1 MASYSL
7 KHLIILAIP
16 EDGPRPTNVHNG
28 TPIASKIEK
37 FPHLQSTV
45 GYGGLISQ
53 DSIFQDSIFQDA
65 IDARAACHARGS
77 RWRVTETVAAIV
89 AAHRAGH
96 QSPAQTVARSFK
108 RIRAHNDP
116 AIFISLRDEKDAVA
130 EAEALAA
137 KEASELPLL
146 GIPVAVKD
154 NIDVAGLPTTAACPA
169 YAYTPTRDATSVA
182 RLRQAGAI
190 IIGKTNLDQF
200 ATGLVGV
207 RSPYGIPTNPMRADL
222 IPGGSSS
229 GSAVAVSVGLV
240 PLSLGTDTA
249 GSGRV
254 PAMFNNIV
262 GLKPS
267 LGLVPT
273 TGVVPACRTLDCVS
287 VFSLTVDD
295 AVAAISVMAGP
306 DSTDPFSRNRTLSRL
321 SPFPTGLRLGVP
333 RDGQLIFFGDRV
345 QEAAYAAA
353 IERWRALGA
362 TTVGFDLEPLYE
374 TARLLYE
381 GPWVAERYLVIRNLL
396 ASSPDAIHPVTRE
409 ITIAGSRLS
418 AADTFTALYRLQGL
432 RRTAEHAFAGIDALV
447 LPTAPTAYSTAQVLA
462 NPIELN
468 SRLGTYTNFVNLL
481 DLCGL
486 ALPSAIRTDEI
497 PFGITL
503 LAPAGQDALLASI
516 GRVFQAQTKLTLGAK
531 GVTLPPLADLE
542 LVLTGDEIPIAV
554 VGAHLSGMALNGE
567 LKAFGG
573 RLLEATSTAPDYR
586 LYALSTTPPKPG
598 MLRVEAGSG
607 ASIEL
612 ELWALPATA
621 FAKFVA
627 AVPPPLSIGTVR
639 LKDGRGIK
647 GFIVEAADIGSA
659 RDISA
664 FGGWRAFVTKAT
676 ASV

>member
-1 MASYSL
+1 
-7 KHLIILAIP
+7 
-16 EDGPRPTNVHNG
+16 
-28 TPIASKIEK
+28 
-37 FPHLQSTV
+37 
-45 GYGGLISQ
+45 
-53 DSIFQDSIFQDA
+53 
-65 IDARAACHARGS
+65 
-77 RWRVTETVAAIV
+77 VTETVAAIV
-89 AAHRAGH
+89 AAHSAGQ
-96 QSPAQTVARSFK
+96 QSPAQTVARTFK
-108 RIRAHNDP
+108 RIREHNDP
-116 AIFISLRDEKDAVA
+116 AIFISLRDEKDAIA
-130 EAEALAA
+130 EAETLSA
-137 KEASELPLL
+137 KDARELPLL
-146 GIPVAVKD
+146 GVPVAVKD

-169 YAYTPTRDATSVA
+169 YSYNPTRDAVSVA

-207 RSPYGIPTNPMRADL
+207 RSPYGIPVNPMRSDL

-229 GSAVAVSVGLV
+229 GSAVAVSAGLV

-254 PAMFNNIV
+254 PAMLNNIV

-273 TGVVPACRTLDCVS
+273 AGVVPACRTLDCVS

-295 AVAAISVMAGP
+295 AVTALSVMAGP
-306 DSTDPFSRNRTLSRL
+306 DRSDPFSRDRSFAKL
-321 SPFPTGLRLGVP
+321 SPFPGGLRLGVP
-333 RDGQLIFFGDRV
+333 CDGQLIYFGDKA
-345 QEAAYAAA
+345 QEAAYTAAL
-353 IERWRALGA
+353 ERWRALGA
-362 TTVGFDLEPLYE
+362 TLVSFDIEPLYE

-381 GPWVAERYLVIRNLL
+381 GPWITERYLVIRNLL

-409 ITIAGSRLS
+409 ITIAGSRIS
-418 AADTFTALYRLQGL
+418 AADTFAALYRLQTL
-432 RRTAEHAFAGIDALV
+432 RRTAEHAFAGVDALV

-486 ALPSAIRTDEI
+486 ALPSSIRPDEI

-516 GRVFQAQTKLTLGAK
+516 GRVFQAQTRLTLGAR
-531 GVTLPPLADLE
+531 GVALPPLADLS
-542 LVLTGDEIPIAV
+542 LDLMSDEIPIAV

-567 LKAFGG
+567 LKAHGG

-586 LYALSTTPPKPG
+586 LFALSTTPPKPG

-607 ASIEL
+607 APIAL
-612 ELWALPATA
+612 ELWALRAA
-621 FAKFVA
+621 EFAKFVA
-627 AVPPPLSIGTVR
+627 AIPPPLSIGTVR
-639 LKDGRGIK
+639 LKDGRGVK
-647 GFIVEAADIGSA
+647 GFIVEAADVGNA
-659 RDISA
+659 KDISS
-664 FGGWRAFVTKAT
+664 FGGWRAFTTQAAK
-676 ASV
+676 